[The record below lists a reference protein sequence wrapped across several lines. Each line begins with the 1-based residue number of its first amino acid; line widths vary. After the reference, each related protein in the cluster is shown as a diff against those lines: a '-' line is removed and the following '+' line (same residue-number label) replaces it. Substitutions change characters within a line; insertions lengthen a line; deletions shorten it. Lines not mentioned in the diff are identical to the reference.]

1 MMSIS
6 FAALLTFWAAFATA
20 LISPGPN
27 FAFML
32 KVGLGSGR
40 RAAMRTVLGIA
51 VGEAIWGFAAIFGVA
66 ALALHYPMVGSI
78 VRWAGGAFLLWLA
91 AGALRAA
98 WRGGAAE
105 AVAEP
110 GRAGGG
116 FGAGLAI
123 MLLNPKAGFFWISL
137 TGVLLGP
144 DVTPAI
150 GALAVAV
157 AVLLSLAW
165 HTALALVFS
174 GGRITRLYNRAQ
186 RGIEAVLGVALAAL
200 GLRLLA
206 ES

>member
-1 MMSIS
+1 MNVSL
-6 FAALLTFWAAFATA
+6 AALFTFWAAFGTA

-32 KVGLGSGR
+32 KVGLGAGR
-40 RAAMRTVLGIA
+40 RAALRTVAGIA
-51 VGEAIWGFAAIFGVA
+51 VGEAIWGFAAVFGVA
-66 ALALHYPMVGSI
+66 ALALHYPLLGSA

-91 AGALRAA
+91 AGALRSA
-98 WRGGAAE
+98 WRGGTTE
-105 AVAEP
+105 AVPAT

-144 DVTPAI
+144 QVTPVV
-150 GALAVAV
+150 GALAVAG
-157 AVLLSLAW
+157 AVLLSMIW
-165 HTALALVFS
+165 HAALALAFS
-174 GGRITRLYNRAQ
+174 GEQITRLYARLQ
-186 RGIEAVLGVALAAL
+186 RRIEAVLGVALAAL

-206 ES
+206 AN